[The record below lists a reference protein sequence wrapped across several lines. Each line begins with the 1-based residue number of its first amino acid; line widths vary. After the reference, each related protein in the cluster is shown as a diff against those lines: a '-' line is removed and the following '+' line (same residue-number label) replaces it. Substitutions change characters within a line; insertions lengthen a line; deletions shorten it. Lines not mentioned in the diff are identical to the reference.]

1 MKKTSNFIVTTDK
14 ETATKLIS
22 EGFRLVT
29 EINGT
34 YTFENKMVNSM
45 VFDSIEKNK
54 LAYTNTLC
62 L

>member
-1 MKKTSNFIVTTDK
+1 MKRKSNFIVTQDK
-14 ETATKLIS
+14 ETANKLIS

-29 EINGT
+29 EINDT
-34 YTFENKMVNSM
+34 YTFENRIVNSI